1 MEDRNERQVLFLGA
15 EGQEKIKKAHVAIV
29 GLGGMGSHVAQGLAF
44 LGVEKFV
51 LIDDDKV
58 SLTNLN
64 RLIGA
69 TPEDAQK
76 GELKTAVAE
85 KMIHNINPNCKM
97 CAIPKNLRSK
107 EAIDALISSDIIF
120 GCVDRDGS
128 RLILMELAASYK
140 KTYIDLAT
148 EIKPEEKQIK
158 EFGGRVVIS
167 RPGDFCLDCSNQ
179 LDKEI
184 AKQELES
191 KSVQELRVAHGY
203 GLGEEMPA
211 PAVVSLNGVI
221 ANLAITE
228 FLFMITGIREPF
240 RHITYYGLRG
250 KVNVRDDNRRADC
263 YICGY
268 LVGTEEKSNIHRYIT
283 V

>member
-1 MEDRNERQVLFLGA
+1 LGT
-15 EGQEKIKKAHVAIV
+15 EGQEKIKKVHVAII
-29 GLGGMGSHVAQGLAF
+29 GLGGLGSHVAQGLAF

-76 GELKTAVAE
+76 SELKTTVAE
-85 KMIHNINPNCKM
+85 RMIHKINPNCNV
-97 CAIPKNLRSK
+97 CAIPKNLRTK
-107 EAIDALISSDIIF
+107 EAIDAVISSGITF
-120 GCVDRDGS
+120 GCVDQDGP
-128 RLILMELAASYK
+128 RLILMELAASYR

-148 EIKPEEKQIK
+148 EIIVGDKKIK
-158 EFGGRVVIS
+158 DFGGRIVIS

-191 KSVQELRVAHGY
+191 ESVQELRRAHGY
-203 GLGEEMPA
+203 GLGEEIPA
-211 PAVVSLNGVI
+211 PAVVSLNGII

-240 RHITYYGLRG
+240 RHIIYYGLRG
-250 KVNVRDDNRRADC
+250 KVANVFER
-263 YICGY
+263 
-268 LVGTEEKSNIHRYIT
+268 
-283 V
+283 

>member
-1 MEDRNERQVLFLGA
+1 MEDRNERQILFLGA
-15 EGQEKIKKAHVAIV
+15 EGQEKIKKAHVGIV
-29 GLGGMGSHVAQGLAF
+29 GLGGLGSHIAQGLAF

-69 TPEDAQK
+69 SLEDAQK
-76 GELKTAVAE
+76 GELKTIVSE
-85 KMIHNINPNCKM
+85 RMIHKINPNADIY
-97 CAIPKNLRSK
+97 AIPKNLRSK
-107 EAIDALISSDIIF
+107 EALDSLISSDIIF
-120 GCVDRDGS
+120 GCVDQDGP
-128 RLILMELAASYK
+128 RLILMELVASYK

-148 EIKPEEKQIK
+148 EIIVEDKQIK
-158 EFGGRVVIS
+158 DFGGRVVIS

-184 AKQELES
+184 AKQELEA
-191 KSVQELRVAHGY
+191 KSVQELRKAHGY
-203 GLGEEMPA
+203 GLGEEMPS

-228 FLFMITGIREPF
+228 FLFMIAEIRKPF

-250 KVNVRDDNRRADC
+250 TVNTREDSRRSDC
-263 YICGY
+263 YTCGY
-268 LVGTEEKSNIHRYIT
+268 LVGTREKSNIYRYVT
-283 V
+283 A